1 MLSFIVSEAFVDLRR
16 AGRVGVSAILLITL
30 SLTAL
35 GGFWLLSLNLG
46 RAVSQWRDRVRVVV
60 FLREEPTGS
69 ALGDLIRR
77 VEGLPG
83 VQRVRYVSKS
93 QALQSLRQSL
103 GAQAGVL
110 EQLPRNPLP
119 ASVEVTPDEDA
130 TTPEATRELTARLS
144 ALPEVEDV
152 QGGAEWVEGL
162 ARWQRLFEIMGLGVG
177 AVLALAAILTVTTA
191 TTLVLHVRRAE
202 TEIMR
207 LVGASEAVIRF
218 PQLLQGMVQGLLGA
232 VVALALLEIAYAVG
246 APRLEPLLNLT
257 LGLARAV
264 FLSLPQILLLIAGG
278 AGLGALGG
286 LLARGRAT
294 A

>member
-1 MLSFIVSEAFVDLRR
+1 M
-16 AGRVGVSAILLITL
+16 
-30 SLTAL
+30 
-35 GGFWLLSLNLG
+35 
-46 RAVSQWRDRVRVVV
+46 
-60 FLREEPTGS
+60 
-69 ALGDLIRR
+69 
-77 VEGLPG
+77 
-83 VQRVRYVSKS
+83 
-93 QALQSLRQSL
+93 
-103 GAQAGVL
+103 
-110 EQLPRNPLP
+110 
-119 ASVEVTPDEDA
+119 TPEEDA
-130 TTPEATRELTARLS
+130 TTPQATRELTARLS

-162 ARWQRLFEIMGLGVG
+162 ARWQRLFEIVGLGVG

-207 LVGASEAVIRF
+207 LVGASEAVVRL

-232 VVALALLEIAYAVG
+232 VVALALLETAYAVA
-246 APRLEPLLNLT
+246 APRLEPLLHLT

-278 AGLGALGG
+278 AVLGALGG

>member
-1 MLSFIVSEAFVDLRR
+1 LLSFIVSEAFVDLRR

-46 RAVSQWRDRVRVVV
+46 RAVGQWRDRVRVVV
-60 FLREEPTGS
+60 FLKEEPS
-69 ALGDLIRR
+69 DAALSDLTSRI
-77 VEGLPG
+77 EALDG
-83 VQRVRYVSKS
+83 VQRVRYVGKAE
-93 QALQSLRQSL
+93 ALRSLRQSL
-103 GAQAGVL
+103 GSQAGVVDH
-110 EQLPRNPLP
+110 LPRNPLP
-119 ASVEVTPDEDA
+119 ASLEVTPDEGS
-130 TTPEATRELTARLS
+130 TTPEATRALAARL
-144 ALPEVEDV
+144 AAFPESEEV

-162 ARWQRLFEIMGLGVG
+162 ARWQRLFQVVGLVVG

-207 LVGASEAVIRF
+207 LVGASEAVVRL

-232 VVALALLEIAYAVG
+232 VVALALLEAAYAVG
-246 APRLEPLLNLT
+246 APRLEPLLQLT

-264 FLSLPQILLLIAGG
+264 FLSLPQILLLIVGG
-278 AGLGALGG
+278 AVLGGLGG
-286 LLARGRAT
+286 LLARGRAV